1 MAVYM
6 GSVAAQG
13 TRDAGGGSGDTIRNS
28 MPNCRA
34 LRDARVTS

>member
-13 TRDAGGGSGDTIRNS
+13 TGSGDTIRNS